1 MIDWGGLYNSVNGSR
16 SEFFQRAR
24 DLGATTNEISR
35 NWSTLESIRRDGGRS
50 ISSTSTSG
58 NILSGLFDDRT
69 GDNIFKKLFN
79 IGNNAVKAVVG
90 GFGDVYST
98 QIGQK
103 TNVDNDLDVFKKLID
118 SGKNGGIGLGTIG
131 SLAVEVKDTLLNQL
145 EQESKLRYN
154 INSQTSLTG
163 TLSEVVRKELI
174 ESSIAS
180 AEFGYNLEDVA
191 DLYKGLVQQ
200 SGKFSLI
207 NKEIIAD
214 AAPLAATLA
223 MSMSEFSGLLS
234 DFEKV
239 GIGTSDTIKT
249 INEIVIDSI
258 GLGLSSKKIT
268 TEIQQNI
275 DKLNQY
281 GFKNGIDG
289 LSKMVQKSTE
299 FKMSMQS
306 VYGIADKVFS
316 PEGAIELAAN
326 LQVLGGAIGDF
337 NDPLRLM
344 YLANND
350 IGGIQ
355 DALIGAASSL
365 ATYNEEQ
372 GRFEVTGINLRRAR
386 EMAQGFGIDM
396 GELSK
401 IAVSTAERTQA
412 STKLM
417 STGLDLKSEQMEF
430 LTNLSRMDGGELKIM
445 IPEDIATKLGSETKI
460 SLDNLSQKQAN
471 YLFSMQNEFKDLSIK
486 DIAKNQLTETQQMA
500 RDMAVVG
507 SYYRVVGAQML
518 KGAAKGAGGDVLMK
532 ELRENINGYKEDVLK
547 KNTANI
553 ENNTIKSVQGKIEE
567 IKSNPTGVLK
577 DMSID
582 LYNEMMKFLKEKGI
596 VQNSKNINVL
606 HEFKSTGPVM
616 DQITRAAMQDPSY
629 MSAFTTEYNQ
639 RSFT

>member
-35 NWSTLESIRRDGGRS
+35 NWSTLEAIRRDGGRS
-50 ISSTSTSG
+50 ISSTSNSG
-58 NILSGLFDDRT
+58 SILSGLFDDRT

-79 IGNNAVKAVVG
+79 IGNNAVKAVIG

-103 TNVDNDLDVFKKLID
+103 TNVDEDIDIFKKLID
-118 SGKNGGIGLGTIG
+118 AGKNGGIGLGTIG
-131 SLAVEVKDTLLNQL
+131 GLAVEVRDTLLTQL
-145 EQESKLRYN
+145 EQESKLRYD

-163 TLSEVVRKELI
+163 KLSEIVRKELI

-207 NKEIIAD
+207 NKEIVAD
-214 AAPLAATLA
+214 ASPLASTLA
-223 MSMSEFSGLLS
+223 MSMSEFSTLLG

-239 GIGTSDTIKT
+239 GVGTSDTMKA
-249 INEIVIDSI
+249 INKIVIDSI

-281 GFKNGIDG
+281 GFKNGVDG
-289 LSKMVQKSTE
+289 LSKMVQKSNE

-306 VYGIADKVFS
+306 VYGIAEKVFS

-344 YLANND
+344 YMANND

-412 STKLM
+412 ATMLM

-507 SYYRVVGAQML
+507 SYYRVVGAKML
-518 KGAAKGAGGDVLMK
+518 KGAAKGAGGDTLIDD
-532 ELRENINGYKEDVLK
+532 LRYNINEYKENVLK
-547 KNTANI
+547 KTTGNI
-553 ENNTIKSVQGKIEE
+553 ENDTMKWTKGKIEK
-567 IKSNPTGVLK
+567 IKSEPIETLK
-577 DMSID
+577 DAATEVW
-582 LYNEMMKFLKEKGI
+582 NEILKILKEKG
-596 VQNSKNINVL
+596 VDLGQNNRVSKVI
-606 HEFKSTGPVM
+606 HEHRSSGTLL
-616 DQITRAAMQDPSY
+616 DNYTRELMMKGSKD
-629 MSAFTTEYNQ
+629 EIYNPL
-639 RSFT
+639 SFT